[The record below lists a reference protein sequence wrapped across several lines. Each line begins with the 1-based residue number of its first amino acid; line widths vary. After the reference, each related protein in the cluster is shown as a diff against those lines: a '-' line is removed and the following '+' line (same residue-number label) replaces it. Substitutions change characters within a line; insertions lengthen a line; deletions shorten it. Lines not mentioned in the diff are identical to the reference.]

1 MSDRA
6 EDLNEW
12 RSEQYTKNA
21 KSYESKVVLTLD
33 EAKAIHK
40 YLWDTVGTIHVDKA
54 QGKMIGSFIKK
65 VWWKLNADDEGY
77 DS

>member
-1 MSDRA
+1 M
-6 EDLNEW
+6 NTV
-12 RSEQYTKNA
+12 TKVNDELPF
-21 KSYESKVVLTLD
+21 KEPKFIVLTLD

-65 VWWKLNADDEGY
+65 VWWKLNADDEEY